1 MEAGTEQRMGGW
13 RTRSDDD
20 LSAIMV
26 VVMIICDSNKNA
38 SALKRWRGETLCS
51 SASEA
56 GQDGV
61 RACEESQ

>member
-26 VVMIICDSNKNA
+26 VVLIICDSNKSMKCA
-38 SALKRWRGETLCS
+38 EGGEETLCS

-56 GQDGV
+56 GQDGA
-61 RACEESQ
+61 RCL